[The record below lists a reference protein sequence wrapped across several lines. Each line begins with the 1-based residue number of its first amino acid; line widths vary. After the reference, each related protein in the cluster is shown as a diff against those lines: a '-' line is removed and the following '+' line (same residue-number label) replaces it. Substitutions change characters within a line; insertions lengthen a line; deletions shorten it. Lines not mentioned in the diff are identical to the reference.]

1 MPTISRSRFLRVF
14 AIAGLSLC
22 ALSAADARHER
33 HHGNSH
39 RQGGSYEDREH
50 QDKVVR
56 PETSNSSPSSSQTS
70 GFAIAITQVI
80 HDCKEQAAALQNTPT
95 DVVIQTVK
103 PNKEQLAAI
112 EGVRNATNEAAKKLN
127 VSCPGDVPPG
137 LSERL
142 ATADQALGATK
153 AALVLLR
160 PAFVSAYAT
169 FDDEQKARLVALSIS
184 QAQRTPQESASADPP
199 ASPKNEEGAHVPF
212 GCGQWSALL
221 KGWPL
226 NKIEVDPSLSDEERA
241 QLYELMASVYHATGH
256 LSASCQGDNVLTP
269 VARLDGEIS
278 RIDILRQCIDG
289 IAPALGEFTRLL
301 NDEQKM
307 RFNMALGITAQAKTP
322 GESGD
327 KE

>member
-1 MPTISRSRFLRVF
+1 MQTISSLRLLRVLS
-14 AIAGLSLC
+14 AIAGLVLC
-22 ALSAADARHER
+22 ASSTAEARHER

-39 RQGGSYEDREH
+39 HQGTYEDRVH
-50 QDKVVR
+50 QDQDQVVR
-56 PETSNSSPSSSQTS
+56 PDSSNSSQTS

-80 HDCKEQAAALQNTPT
+80 HDCKEQAAVLQDTLT
-95 DVVIQTVK
+95 DVVIQTVR

-127 VSCPGDVPPG
+127 ASCPDDVPPG

-142 ATADQALGATK
+142 STADQALGATK

-160 PAFVSAYAT
+160 PAFVSAYAAL
-169 FDDEQKARLVALSIS
+169 DDEQKAQLVALAIS
-184 QAQRTPQESASADPP
+184 NAQRTPQAESDSANSSASRKNGAD
-199 ASPKNEEGAHVPF
+199 AHVRF

-256 LSASCQGDNVLTP
+256 LSASCQGDNALTP
-269 VARLDGEIS
+269 VARLDGEVS
-278 RIDILRQCIDG
+278 RIDTLRQSIDG
-289 IAPALGEFTRLL
+289 IAPALGQFTSLL
-301 NDEQKM
+301 NDEQKV
-307 RFNMALGITAQAKTP
+307 RFNTALGMTAQAKTP
-322 GESGD
+322 SNAGD
-327 KE
+327 KK